1 MDTHHVEL
9 PVSRAEAVRRA
20 VEHVVAGDDAVLCV
34 GFDAGAVL
42 DNVSDVLAER
52 RLRVLRCSASGQGGL
67 SLSGLLAQI
76 TGRPDL
82 GSHDDEVLQR
92 GFQALTTHGEDCDG
106 VVLLI
111 EGAQALQR
119 SALRYLQFIGR
130 TTPGPRFVLASEGG
144 EPDLYDVGLTFLR
157 TRLAAMPVLVVVGGV
172 GGVPLLPGTASA
184 AGSVVG
190 PVPVPVVT
198 PHLVPPALSR
208 AWLDAVPL
216 PLAAPPVN
224 LVPAT
229 APVPAKG
236 VLAMPA
242 DIGGH
247 AGPVPAA
254 TPGVRQRTGR
264 RAVAAW
270 VGVGAAMAACVAL
283 GVAIGRHGFAEDSSA
298 AQQSAFQMP
307 TPVPADLDQSG
318 APAAAVPVAGNPP
331 NAAADAG
338 PAPVAAVASPV
349 PAPLPANGAAIQ
361 AGTAGLRAAALANAP
376 PVQAEGA
383 GLDDPARRPAP
394 RRAASASADTAPA
407 RAKATQARDFEP
419 HVREA
424 AAASRDPIPPRP
436 PRRAAQASDTR
447 ERRGAEDGRQA
458 SYALPVQP
466 AFPAPFAGG
475 TGERRPIIGTFTT
488 DQSGVRVFRFAE

>member
-157 TRLAAMPVLVVVGGV
+157 TRLAAMPVLVVAGGV

-190 PVPVPVVT
+190 PVPLPVVT

-216 PLAAPPVN
+216 PLTAHRSIWSRQLRQCPRIVCWRSPRTSAVTLDRCSRQPRGCGRGLGGGPLRRGLAWVLRWRPASRWVWQSAGMALPKIPPLHSN
-224 LVPAT
+224 LHSRCQHRYWRTQTGRVRLLRRCRSPAT
-229 APVPAKG
+229 RPT
-236 VLAMPA
+236 LLRMP
-242 DIGGH
+242 
-247 AGPVPAA
+247 
-254 TPGVRQRTGR
+254 
-264 RAVAAW
+264 
-270 VGVGAAMAACVAL
+270 
-283 GVAIGRHGFAEDSSA
+283 GRHRLRPLLRPSQRRCRRTVRPFRPIPL
-298 AQQSAFQMP
+298 AFRRRRWP
-307 TPVPADLDQSG
+307 TP
-318 APAAAVPVAGNPP
+318 
-331 NAAADAG
+331 
-338 PAPVAAVASPV
+338 
-349 PAPLPANGAAIQ
+349 
-361 AGTAGLRAAALANAP
+361 
-376 PVQAEGA
+376 
-383 GLDDPARRPAP
+383 RPSRP
-394 RRAASASADTAPA
+394 R
-407 RAKATQARDFEP
+407 
-419 HVREA
+419 VR
-424 AAASRDPIPPRP
+424 
-436 PRRAAQASDTR
+436 
-447 ERRGAEDGRQA
+447 G
-458 SYALPVQP
+458 
-466 AFPAPFAGG
+466 
-475 TGERRPIIGTFTT
+475 
-488 DQSGVRVFRFAE
+488 